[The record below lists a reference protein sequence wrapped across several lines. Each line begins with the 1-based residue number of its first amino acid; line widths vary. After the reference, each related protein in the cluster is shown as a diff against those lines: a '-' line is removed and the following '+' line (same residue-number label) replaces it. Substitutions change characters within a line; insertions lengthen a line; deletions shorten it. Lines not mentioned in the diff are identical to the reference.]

1 MARDSVQ
8 DQEDLRHRSSVR
20 RGAITEKKYLP
31 LDKILINTSAL
42 LKPSACS
49 EMNGRGS
56 KGCGRG
62 EEGMG
67 MGGSE
72 DVCLSFHTLSA
83 FSHKS
88 YRLGKIPLKK
98 IEAFKIYILGQ
109 SWLIPNYILAG
120 VGWAGVRPGET
131 GWGTQNPHSCLAGGW
146 AGAPTT
152 GS

>member
-8 DQEDLRHRSSVR
+8 DQEDLNPTDLLLGGSR
-20 RGAITEKKYLP
+20 TEKKYLP

-67 MGGSE
+67 ME
-72 DVCLSFHTLSA
+72 W
-83 FSHKS
+83 
-88 YRLGKIPLKK
+88 
-98 IEAFKIYILGQ
+98 E
-109 SWLIPNYILAG
+109 
-120 VGWAGVRPGET
+120 
-131 GWGTQNPHSCLAGGW
+131 
-146 AGAPTT
+146 
-152 GS
+152 